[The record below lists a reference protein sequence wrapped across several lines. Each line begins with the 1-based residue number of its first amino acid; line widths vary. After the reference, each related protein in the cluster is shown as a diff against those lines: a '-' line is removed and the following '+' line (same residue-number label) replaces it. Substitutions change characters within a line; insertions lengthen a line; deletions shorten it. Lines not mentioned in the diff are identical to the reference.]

1 MQTNKRNWQRE
12 MNINIVVYGEPV
24 AKGRPKI
31 AVRGKFAM
39 AYTDKKTREAE
50 DSFITQAI
58 KNKPE
63 QPLEGPLKVE
73 IQLYKIKPKS
83 YSKKVKYW
91 TKKPDID
98 NMIKLVLDAMN
109 KIFYQD
115 DAQIVELKCI
125 KKYDPVP
132 RTEVYIEQ
140 TGDTNG

>member
-1 MQTNKRNWQRE
+1 M
-12 MNINIVVYGEPV
+12 
-24 AKGRPKI
+24 
-31 AVRGKFAM
+31 
-39 AYTDKKTREAE
+39 
-50 DSFITQAI
+50 
-58 KNKPE
+58 
-63 QPLEGPLKVE
+63 
-73 IQLYKIKPKS
+73 YKIKPKS

-132 RTEVYIEQ
+132 RTEVYIRQ
-140 TGDTNG
+140 IRGDMYDNS